1 MKLEDVNQQIQIN
14 RFTLN
19 FTKNQ
24 KQHEDDFRNDYFENN
39 LKHFR
44 LCIIYSILFYGGMT
58 LLDFLVFREHFLFIS
73 SIRFLIV
80 IPIFIIGYFFTY
92 NPNYRYLW
100 RFTNNLFV
108 VVTSGGFI
116 AMMAF
121 CPPPMNYSFYA
132 GIIVSLMF
140 GYTFIRSYF
149 KDTVVAGAIVFCL
162 YFFVSVKIDTP
173 FEILCNNGAYVF
185 VANILGMIICYSIE
199 LAARREFYLRRA
211 LKIEKDNVVKV
222 NYDLENQVDKRT
234 KELSAKTVALEK
246 EILEHD
252 KSEQKKKE
260 LENKLLQAHKMESI
274 GTLAGGIA
282 HDFNNILS
290 SILGFT
296 ELAIGEVQKGTV
308 LENDLQE
315 VYAGGKRAKELVAR
329 ILTFARQSD
338 EQPKPVK
345 IHTIAD
351 EFITFIR
358 STIPST
364 IEIQTNLESDSLIL
378 GNQTQLHQIL
388 MNLFT
393 NAAHSMEPH
402 GGTIELYV
410 NDLSIE
416 ESTGL
421 KSVGLIP
428 GKYVEIIV
436 KDTGSGISSDI
447 IGQIFD
453 PYFTTKKVGEGTG
466 MGLSMV
472 HGIVESYNGKINVQS
487 QPGIGSTFSL
497 YFPVIEGSVEQK
509 PYVSEKLPTGTERI
523 LFVDDE
529 ESIAKM
535 VSQMLTRLGYTVTN
549 RTSSLD
555 ALELFRKT
563 PDSFDLVITDMT
575 MPGMTGDTLAFEIK
589 NIRPDIPIILCTG
602 YNKKLYES
610 SALDNAVEVL
620 IHKPLVQSKL
630 VKMIRSIL
638 DER

>member
-44 LCIIYSILFYGGMT
+44 LCIIYSIIFYGGMT
-58 LLDFLVFREHFLFIS
+58 LLDFLVFREHFMFIS

-92 NPNYRYLW
+92 NPNYKYLW
-100 RFTNNLFV
+100 RFTNNLFI

-116 AMMAF
+116 AMMAY

-149 KDTVVAGAIVFCL
+149 KDTIVVGAIVFGL
-162 YFFVSVKIDTP
+162 YFFVSVKIGTP

-185 VANILGMIICYSIE
+185 VTNILGMIICYSIE
-199 LAARREFYLRRA
+199 LAARREFYLRRE
-211 LKIEKDNVVKV
+211 LKIEKDIVIRV
-222 NYDLENQVDKRT
+222 NSDLENQVDKRT
-234 KELSAKTVALEK
+234 KELSEKTEALEK
-246 EILEHD
+246 EKLEHD
-252 KSEQKKKE
+252 KSEQEKRE
-260 LENKLLQAHKMESI
+260 LENRLLQAHKMESI

-315 VYAGGKRAKELVAR
+315 IYAGGKRAKELVAR

-338 EQPKPVK
+338 EQPKPIK
-345 IHTIAD
+345 IHSIAD

-378 GNQTQLHQIL
+378 GNQTQLHQIM

-393 NAAHSMEPH
+393 NAAHSIEPD
-402 GGTIELYV
+402 GGTIELNV
-410 NDLSIE
+410 KDVSIE

-421 KSVGLIP
+421 KSVGLTP
-428 GKYVEIIV
+428 GKYVEMTV
-436 KDTGSGISSDI
+436 TDTGSGISSDI
-447 IGQIFD
+447 IGQVFD
-453 PYFTTKKVGEGTG
+453 PYFTTKKIGEGTG

-487 QPGIGSTFSL
+487 QPGTGSTVRL
-497 YFPVIEGSVEQK
+497 YFPVIEGQVDQK
-509 PYVSEKLPTGTERI
+509 PYVSEKLPTGTEHI

-535 VSQMLTRLGYTVTN
+535 GSQMLTRLGYTVTS
-549 RTSSLD
+549 RTSSLE
-555 ALELFRKT
+555 ALGLFRKT

-575 MPGMTGDTLAFEIK
+575 MPDMTGDTLALEIK

-620 IHKPLVQSKL
+620 IHKPVVQSKL